1 MAAGILIDRLVGFES
16 RPLWFATAA
25 WIILAI
31 FCRQLL
37 LRRLAVSAALLS
49 VLSAGLLLH
58 VLRQPGPPI
67 PLSDDP
73 YRRVTVAGCVVEP
86 PSVQTDRDQFVLEIA
101 PGQRVRVSLYLKEGE
116 TPPSLAYGNRVEVDA
131 RVRRPRNFG
140 NPGAFDYEGYLARR
154 QIRWLAAANG
164 AAAVRVLTGD
174 CGSRW
179 RSWLFALRGAAFERV
194 DRIYENDSYGAGM
207 MRGVLLG
214 DSSRMEKVW
223 TESFRRTG
231 TYHALVISGLHV
243 AVLAA
248 TLYGILRLCFVP
260 ELAALIL
267 TAIAAWLYA
276 GVSGADPPVVRAAGG
291 YTLYMLGRY
300 FYRRAR
306 VLNLLATVGLVFLA
320 VDPTSLFDAS
330 FQLSFLAV
338 AAIGAL
344 AAPILERTSKPVA
357 AALKGLAD
365 VSRDP
370 SFATRVAQW
379 RVELRLMVEMLALW
393 TRMPRRFLYP
403 LFAGAVR
410 LAVWCWDLIVISA
423 AVQIALILPMAY
435 YFHRV
440 SFSGLSANLAI
451 VPAMSLFVPVGFA
464 ALFTGW
470 RPLAWLADLLLAFSR
485 RVAEFH
491 ARLEPDWRTP
501 DPPLWLALLLVAAL
515 LGLAIAMA
523 TGRRRTG
530 WAAAVVVL
538 ALAAVIVWHPFPPA
552 LAAGEMEL
560 TAIDVG
566 QGDSLLL
573 VFPDRT
579 TMLVDAGG
587 IPVFG
592 NRKPSRMDM
601 GEDVVSPYLWRRSMR
616 RLDYV
621 VASHLHA
628 DHAGG
633 LPSVIANF
641 KPREL
646 WLSRT
651 ADCPEWRAIAQAAAA
666 AGTQIRT
673 VRAGDTFHFGG
684 ATVTALWPSRDYP
697 SRSQPENNDS
707 LVLYASYGAHSFLL
721 TGDAESTVEYL
732 LQPPRTTVLKV
743 AHHGSRTSTSSHLLE
758 AAHPAYAVISVGEGN
773 MYRNPHPDTI
783 ERLAWTST
791 ANYRTDID
799 GAVTIATDGRR
810 LRTESHRDRKREWE
824 YLRILP

>member
-25 WIILAI
+25 WIMLAI

-49 VLSAGLLLH
+49 VLSSGLLLH
-58 VLRQPGPPI
+58 VLRQPGPPF
-67 PLSDDP
+67 PLGGDP
-73 YRRVTVAGCVVEP
+73 YRRLTLSGCVVEP
-86 PSVQTDRDQFVLEIA
+86 PSVQADRDQFALEIR
-101 PGQRVRVSLYLKEGE
+101 PGERVRVTLYLKEGDI
-116 TPPSLAYGNRVEVDA
+116 PPDLAYGNRVEVDA
-131 RVRRPRNFG
+131 RVRRPKNFG

-154 QIRWLAAANG
+154 QVRWLASANG
-164 AAAVRVLTGD
+164 AGAVRVVPGE

-194 DRIYENDSYGAGM
+194 DRMYENDPYGAAM

-248 TLYGILRLCFVP
+248 ALYGILRLCFVP
-260 ELAALIL
+260 ELAALIF
-267 TAIAAWLYA
+267 TAMAAWLYA
-276 GVSGADPPVVRAAGG
+276 AVSGADPPVVRAAGG

-306 VLNLLATVGLVFLA
+306 PLNLLAAVGLAFLVA
-320 VDPTSLFDAS
+320 DPTSLFDAS

-344 AAPILERTSKPVA
+344 ASPILEWTSMPVR
-357 AALKGLAD
+357 AALRGLPD
-365 VSRDP
+365 VERDP
-370 SFATRVAQW
+370 SFATRAAQW
-379 RVELRLMVEMLALW
+379 RVELRLAAETIALW
-393 TRMPRRFLYP
+393 TRMPKRFLYP

-440 SFSGLSANLAI
+440 SFSGLSANLLI

-464 ALFTGW
+464 AIFTGW
-470 RPLAWLADLLLAFSR
+470 RPLAGLADLLLAFSR

-491 ARLEPDWRTP
+491 ARLELDWRTP
-501 DPPLWLALLLVAAL
+501 DPPLWLALLFVAAM
-515 LGLAIAMA
+515 LGLAVALGM
-523 TGRRRTG
+523 GRRLAGR
-530 WAAAVVVL
+530 AAVAVVL
-538 ALAAVIVWHPFPPA
+538 ALAAVIVWHPFPPS
-552 LAAGEMEL
+552 LPAGELEL

-566 QGDSLLL
+566 QGDSFLL
-573 VFPDRT
+573 VFPERT

-592 NRKPSRMDM
+592 NRKPSRMDI

-633 LPSVIANF
+633 LPAVIANF

-666 AGTQIRT
+666 AGTHIRI
-673 VRAGDTFHFGG
+673 VRAGDTFRFGG
-684 ATVTALWPSRDYP
+684 ATVTALWPPRDYP
-697 SRSQPENNDS
+697 GRHQPENNDS
-707 LVLYASYGAHSFLL
+707 LVLHAVYGAHSFLL
-721 TGDAESTVEYL
+721 TGDAEHTVEHL
-732 LQPPRTTVLKV
+732 FPPPRSTVLKV
-743 AHHGSRTSTSSHLLE
+743 AHHGSRTSTSSHMLE
-758 AAHPAYAVISVGEGN
+758 AVRPAYAVIPVGEGN

-791 ANYRTDID
+791 AIYRTDAD

-810 LRTESHRDRKREWE
+810 LRTESQRDRERES
-824 YLRILP
+824 LRRSP

>member
-25 WIILAI
+25 WIVLAI
-31 FCRQLL
+31 FCRLLL

-49 VLSAGLLLH
+49 VLSSGLLLH

-67 PLSDDP
+67 LLSDDP
-73 YRRVTVAGCVVEP
+73 YRRLTLAGCVVEP
-86 PSVQTDRDQFVLEIA
+86 PSVQPDRDQFVLEVA
-101 PGQRVRVSLYLKEGE
+101 PGERVRVTLYLKEGE
-116 TPPSLAYGNRVEVDA
+116 APPGFAYGNRVEVDA
-131 RVRRPRNFG
+131 RVRRPKNFG

-154 QIRWLAAANG
+154 QIRWLASANG
-164 AAAVRVLTGD
+164 AGAVQVLPGE

-179 RSWLFALRGAAFERV
+179 RSWLFALRGAAF
-194 DRIYENDSYGAGM
+194 DRIDRLYENDSYSAGM

-267 TAIAAWLYA
+267 TAITAWLYA

-300 FYRRAR
+300 FYRRGR
-306 VLNLLATVGLVFLA
+306 VLNLLAAVGLVFLV

-344 AAPILERTSKPVA
+344 AAPVLERTSQPVA
-357 AALKGLAD
+357 AALKGLGD
-365 VSRDP
+365 GGRDP
-370 SFATRVAQW
+370 SFATRAAQW
-379 RVELRLMVEMLALW
+379 RVELRLAAETIALW
-393 TRMPRRFLYP
+393 TRMPRRFVYP
-403 LFAGAVR
+403 MFAGAVR
-410 LAVWCWDLIVISA
+410 LAVWCWDLMVISA

-440 SFSGLSANLAI
+440 SLSGLSANLLI
-451 VPAMSLFVPVGFA
+451 VPAMSLFVPAGFA

-470 RPLAWLADLLLAFSR
+470 RPLAWLANLLLAFSR

-501 DPPLWLALLLVAAL
+501 DPPFWLALLFVAAL
-515 LGLAIAMA
+515 LGLAMAMA
-523 TGRRRTG
+523 MGRRRMG
-530 WAAAVVVL
+530 WALAAAVL
-538 ALAAVIVWHPFPPA
+538 ALAAVTVWRPFAPLLP
-552 LAAGEMEL
+552 AGEMEL

-566 QGDSLLL
+566 QGDSLFL

-592 NRKPSRMDM
+592 NRKPSRMDV
-601 GEDVVSPYLWRRSMR
+601 GEDVVSPYLWRRSLR

-633 LPSVIANF
+633 LPAVIGNF

-651 ADCPEWRAIAQAAAA
+651 ADCPEWNAIARAAAA
-666 AGTQIRT
+666 AGTHVRI
-673 VRAGDTFHFGG
+673 VRAGDRFHFGG
-684 ATVTALWPSRDYP
+684 ATVTALWPTADHLSRP
-697 SRSQPENNDS
+697 QPENNDS
-707 LVLYASYGAHSFLL
+707 LVLHASYGAHSFLL
-721 TGDAESTVEYL
+721 TGDAEHSAERF
-732 LQPPRTTVLKV
+732 LQPPRSTVLKI
-743 AHHGSRTSTSSHLLE
+743 AHHGSRTSTSSHLLD
-758 AAHPAYAVISVGEGN
+758 AVRPAYAVISVGEGN
-773 MYRNPHPDTI
+773 VYRNPHPDTI

-791 ANYRTDID
+791 AIYRTDVD
-799 GAVTIATDGRR
+799 GAVTISTDGRR
-810 LRTESHRDRKREWE
+810 LRTESQRDRERERW
-824 YLRILP
+824 RKAP